1 MILEI
6 KKKADLEIF
15 KKYIYD
21 VKPDVFLKMLK
32 DASRDDR
39 TKQLDLLVNG
49 INNLTTA
56 IIVTTNNENKYKF
69 VKTKDMAEVL
79 YGYYIYLSQKG
90 EGLKILSPEQMLTRL
105 PVSLAH
111 LQAGNSSQ
119 KLKNEIRQLLY
130 SL

>member
-1 MILEI
+1 
-6 KKKADLEIF
+6 
-15 KKYIYD
+15 
-21 VKPDVFLKMLK
+21 MLK

-39 TKQLDLLVNG
+39 TKQLDLLVND

-105 PVSLAH
+105 PISLAH